1 MRTIAPECRPDQVN
15 TRLEHLKPDWPCGG
29 RKGAAGRGVGEGGL
43 GNLDVLRLV
52 PYEVLTDLTS
62 PFGTYLEE
70 SNNRLGA
77 LQSRALERLIA
88 YMREKGSRICDHAA
102 ARDDCLL
109 AWRLPPEVP
118 PRPPA
123 HPNIES
129 FFVYEVEKGDPLQR
143 HFIADQHAATLSAAD
158 LQVLGTQSRL
168 RTTSDWIVF
177 EASTDTPPCL
187 VLGADGDGQRGAVCV
202 FEPLVNS
209 WRRIG
214 GMRLPAATLL
224 LAEIVFERLAGYEGP
239 PTECVHV
246 IDAAMICGDDVR
258 RLPYAERRRRIAL
271 LVEAIATDPL
281 VEVQRPIDPSDL
293 EPVDPYATAKAKQQ
307 QQQHRPKRRYAPP
320 DGHDGVRV
328 RLKPDYRLHQISEAL
343 GTAREREERKGASV
357 VGAVV
362 GAGGTEGGG
371 ANAGGG
377 GAADASP
384 TSRKRARD
392 EPPEVADGG
401 GANAGGGGAAASSAA
416 ARIWWPFRGLFLL
429 PGHASPL
436 LPLEPAGEWKREFS
450 KSQQKEYYFNA
461 RTGQSIWAEHRKARP
476 ISFRSSASAM
486 LRWERRSTT
495 LPEAE
500 LLKLA
505 QEIPEPPPPR
515 VW

>member
-1 MRTIAPECRPDQVN
+1 MQTIAPDRRPDQVN

-29 RKGAAGRGVGEGGL
+29 RKGAAGRGAGEGGL

-52 PYEVLTDLTS
+52 PYEVLTDPTS

-70 SNNRLGA
+70 SNNCLGA

-143 HFIADQHAATLSAAD
+143 HFVADQHAALSAAD
-158 LQVLGTQSRL
+158 LQVLGAQSRL

-177 EASTDTPPCL
+177 EASSDTPPCL

-209 WRRIG
+209 WRLIR

-246 IDAAMICGDDVR
+246 LDAAMICGDDVR
-258 RLPYAERRRRIAL
+258 RLPYAERRRRIEL

-281 VEVQRPIDPSDL
+281 VEAQRPIDRSDF
-293 EPVDPYATAKAKQQ
+293 EPVDPYATAKRPRTNESKAKGSEEQQ
-307 QQQHRPKRRYAPP
+307 QQQRPKSRFAPP

-328 RLKPDYRLHQISEAL
+328 RLKPEYRLHQISEAL
-343 GTAREREERKGASV
+343 GTAREREERKGASA

-362 GAGGTEGGG
+362 GAG
-371 ANAGGG
+371 
-377 GAADASP
+377 
-384 TSRKRARD
+384 RA
-392 EPPEVADGG
+392 EGG
-401 GANAGGGGAAASSAA
+401 GANAGGGGAAASASSAA
-416 ARIWWPFRGLFLL
+416 AGVWWPCRGLLLL

-500 LLKLA
+500 LLRLA